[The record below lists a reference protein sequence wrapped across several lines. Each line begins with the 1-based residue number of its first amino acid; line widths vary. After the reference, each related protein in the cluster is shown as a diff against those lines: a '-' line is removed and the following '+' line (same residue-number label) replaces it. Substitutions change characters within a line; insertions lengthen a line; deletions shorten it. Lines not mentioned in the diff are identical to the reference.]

1 MFSFK
6 GLDPL
11 ILSEEQREMRRY
23 QRIEE
28 IRNSNGFS
36 PHMSIRQEGYL
47 PDLSR
52 NLNADLNKLFMK
64 RNNNPDFYAFNREI
78 NNPSKKA
85 GFNFKFK
92 ADKKTT
98 NELNDSLEQE
108 NDCAICMD
116 MSKNSVLRP
125 CNHMVTCFKCSNLLL
140 NRQDNCPV
148 CRERITEVI
157 KVFMS

>member
-1 MFSFK
+1 
-6 GLDPL
+6 
-11 ILSEEQREMRRY
+11 
-23 QRIEE
+23 
-28 IRNSNGFS
+28 
-36 PHMSIRQEGYL
+36 MSIRQEGYL

-52 NLNADLNKLFMK
+52 NLNADLNKLFIK
-64 RNNNPDFYAFNREI
+64 RNNNPEFYAFNRET
-78 NNPSKKA
+78 NNPSKKT

-92 ADKKTT
+92 ADKKIA
-98 NELNDSLEQE
+98 NELNDSFEQE